1 MCTLKKLMLNLF
13 FAGAIAL
20 PAGLYGQDNSMQSSG
35 TDSLG
40 NNYSTGQSKEMNST
54 GNNAYGKQE
63 TSTDFTPN
71 QIDQA
76 LARLNEKPDDNVKTE
91 LEGVAEKQARDLQ
104 AKVGFDDDSY
114 SDIKDAINNYL
125 EEGWQDRVELA
136 QKAGDPD
143 AYKDKSADLA
153 YSRVDLAEKIKD
165 EIGDD
170 NASKWNSNAVD
181 FWTSL
186 DQADFYVKAK
196 EAGIAAGS
204 ENSGM
209 NQDKMNQKQMNM
221 NNQQNMNNNQ
231 QNMNGS
237 QNNTDQNTDQNNTDQ
252 NGASQTNPDQGQSTD
267 NQNNQ

>member
-1 MCTLKKLMLNLF
+1 MLNLF

-20 PAGLYGQDNSMQSSG
+20 PAVLFGQDNSMQSSG

-40 NNYSTGQSKEMNST
+40 NNSETGQSKGMNST
-54 GNNAYGKQE
+54 GNSAYGKQE
-63 TSTDFTPN
+63 TSTDFTPK

-76 LARLNEKPDDNVKTE
+76 LARLNEKPDDNIKTE
-91 LEGVAEKQARDLQ
+91 LEGVAEKQSRDLQ
-104 AKVGFDDDSY
+104 TKLGLDDDSY

-125 EEGWQDRVELA
+125 EQGWQDRVELA

-170 NASKWNSNAVD
+170 NAGKWNSNAVD

-186 DQADFYVKAK
+186 DQADFHVKAK
-196 EAGIAAGS
+196 EAGIATGS

-221 NNQQNMNNNQ
+221 NNDQQNMNNTN
-231 QNMNGS
+231 
-237 QNNTDQNTDQNNTDQ
+237 QNNTNQNNTNQTNADQNNSNNSSDQ
-252 NGASQTNPDQGQSTD
+252 NGSNQTNQDQKSD
-267 NQNNQ
+267 QNLK